1 MSSSDPPPGRRA
13 FLALLAPALAAACG
27 FTPVYGT
34 GGPARELLNR
44 VRIEDPT
51 DKNSFD
57 LVERLEERLGRPQ
70 NVAFRLS
77 YGITTRS
84 KGLGITPDNDTT
96 RYNIDGVATYLLA
109 DAETGTPLAQ
119 GDVTTFVSYSA
130 SGSTVATVTAEQNA
144 HERLMRLLA
153 DQIVS
158 ELIASSAGWN
168 VR

>member
-1 MSSSDPPPGRRA
+1 MSSSDPSSGRRA
-13 FLALLAPALAAACG
+13 FLALLAPALLAACG
-27 FTPVYGT
+27 FAPVYGA
-34 GGPARELLNR
+34 GGPARALLNR
-44 VRIEDPT
+44 VRIDDPT
-51 DKNSFD
+51 DKNAFD

-84 KGLGITPDNDTT
+84 KGLGITPDNSTT
-96 RYNIDGVATYLLA
+96 RYNIDGTATYLLR
-109 DAETGTPLAQ
+109 DAASGTPLAQ

-153 DQIVS
+153 DQIVN

-168 VR
+168 VP

>member
-1 MSSSDPPPGRRA
+1 MSSSDQPTRRA
-13 FLALLAPALAAACG
+13 LLALLVPALLAGCG
-27 FTPVYGT
+27 FAPVYGT

-51 DKNSFD
+51 DKNAFD

-84 KGLGITPDNDTT
+84 KGLGITPDNSTT
-96 RYNIDGVATYLLA
+96 RYNIDGMASYTLS
-109 DAETGTPLAQ
+109 DAVSGTPLAQ

-130 SGSTVATVTAEQNA
+130 SGSTVATDAAERNA
-144 HERLMRLLA
+144 YERLMRLLA
-153 DQIVS
+153 DQIVN

>member
-1 MSSSDPPPGRRA
+1 MSSSDLSYGRRA
-13 FLALLAPALAAACG
+13 VLALLAPALLVACG
-27 FTPVYGT
+27 FAPVYGT

-84 KGLGITPDNDTT
+84 RGLGITPDNSTT
-96 RYNIDGVATYLLA
+96 RYNIDAVATYLLS

-130 SGSTVATVTAEQNA
+130 SGSTVATDTAEEDA
-144 HERLMRLLA
+144 YERLMRLLA
-153 DQIVS
+153 DQIVK

-168 VR
+168 VP

>member
-1 MSSSDPPPGRRA
+1 MSSSDHPNRRA
-13 FLALLAPALAAACG
+13 LLALLAPALLAACG

-96 RYNIDGVATYLLA
+96 RYNVDGTATYTLS
-109 DAETGTPLAQ
+109 DAVSGTPLAQ

-130 SGSTVATVTAEQNA
+130 SGSTVATDAAETDA
-144 HERLMRLLA
+144 YERLMRLLA
-153 DQIVS
+153 DQIVN
-158 ELIASSAGWN
+158 ELIASSAGWT
-168 VR
+168 VP